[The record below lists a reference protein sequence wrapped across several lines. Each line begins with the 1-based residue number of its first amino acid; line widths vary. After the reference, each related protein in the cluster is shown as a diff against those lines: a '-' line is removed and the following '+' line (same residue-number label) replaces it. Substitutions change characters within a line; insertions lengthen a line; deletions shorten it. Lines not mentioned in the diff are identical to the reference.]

1 MAIRRNFNEEVTE
14 EAPTPVSNDPNEL
27 TYDKTDAY
35 SQDVPAGDEGIA
47 GTVDVDL
54 DSKDEVLKD
63 DGVPTLNVEAAELN
77 EVLEQMNKL
86 AAKVKAIQESRGND
100 NKIAAASE
108 KKFDVDKA
116 IKEGNVKELKKLE
129 KVLKKALAGIQKAKS
144 QPKSANGAYWE
155 LPEWLLFLFV
165 PFGWIGSIAMG
176 KNKTRFSKEELNKF
190 EGKCKAELGKVQKAL
205 TKLETKKE
213 SALLGTKNEST
224 FFDEDAF
231 FEAMIAKVL
240 KEDNAIDD
248 KKEDEHE
255 CDKTVDVA
263 DQGDGVNVTDTISGV
278 IDDEKEDNEISDRE
292 IKPDVD
298 GVAVDKTVVVN
309 NESYRVRI
317 TATKLD

>member
-54 DSKDEVLKD
+54 DSKEEVLKD
-63 DGVPTLNVEAAELN
+63 DGVPTLNVEAAELD
-77 EVLEQMNKL
+77 EVLEQMAKL
-86 AAKVKAIQESRGND
+86 TAKVKAIQESRGND

-205 TKLETKKE
+205 AKLEAKKE
-213 SALLGTKNEST
+213 SAV
-224 FFDEDAF
+224 DEDAF

-240 KEDNAIDD
+240 KEDNAVDD

-263 DQGDGVNVTDTISGV
+263 DEGDGVNVTDTISGV

-317 TATKLD
+317 TATRLD

>member
-54 DSKDEVLKD
+54 DSKEEVLKD
-63 DGVPTLNVEAAELN
+63 DGVPTLNVEAAELD
-77 EVLEQMNKL
+77 EVLEQITKL
-86 AAKVKAIQESRGND
+86 TAKVKAIQESKKND

-129 KVLKKALAGIQKAKS
+129 KVLKKALAGIQKAKN

-205 TKLETKKE
+205 AKLETKKE
-213 SALLGTKNEST
+213 SAV
-224 FFDEDAF
+224 DEDAF

-240 KEDNAIDD
+240 KEDNAVDD

-263 DQGDGVNVTDTISGV
+263 DEGDGVNVTDTISGV

-317 TATKLD
+317 TATRLD

>member
-54 DSKDEVLKD
+54 DSKEEVLKD
-63 DGVPTLNVEAAELN
+63 DGVPTLNVEAAELD
-77 EVLEQMNKL
+77 EVLEQMAKL
-86 AAKVKAIQESRGND
+86 TAKVKAIQESRGND

-205 TKLETKKE
+205 AKLETKKE
-213 SALLGTKNEST
+213 SAV
-224 FFDEDAF
+224 DEDAF

-240 KEDNAIDD
+240 KEDNAVDD

-263 DQGDGVNVTDTISGV
+263 DEGDGVNVTDTISGV

-317 TATKLD
+317 TATRLD